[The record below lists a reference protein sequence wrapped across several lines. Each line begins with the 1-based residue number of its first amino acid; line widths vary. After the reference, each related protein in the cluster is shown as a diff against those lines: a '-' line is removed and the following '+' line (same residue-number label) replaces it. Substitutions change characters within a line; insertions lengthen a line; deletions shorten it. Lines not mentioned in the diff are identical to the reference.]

1 MYPGV
6 YGRSNTGSAVNF
18 ATNQRQKA
26 QEAAAKKAAAMR
38 AQALAD
44 TAKAKKARKKIQ
56 TYKNQGGFSGDFGT
70 DSSSNASNG
79 SIGNAGLGDGT
90 GATNS
95 PNVYSYNAP
104 MINTAYL
111 TSGIGSTE
119 NDKSPQQQT
128 SSNSVSSSGNY
139 SDASA
144 AWRPGFE
151 TAKGTIQMNA
161 SYATNLSRSSSN
173 ASKGIDQSLYGF
185 KFLYN
190 PKEVGM
196 AWGLVEGVNWEVIQS
211 GLDKLT
217 PIGAGLTQTTI
228 SFSILLNRIGD
239 MAYLNSN
246 GLRRDVKNPYPT
258 FRSRTGNPND
268 EYKEI
273 YNKGTMYDMEY
284 FFRTVNGFN
293 SVYTSSLNGKTA
305 DQGWLNGIPVELHL
319 GAGLRYLVRISNIDI
334 NHTLFN
340 ERMVPTLSMLNLTCT
355 RFYDN
360 NTLDPASYT
369 FSGDSTP

>member
-1 MYPGV
+1 MSSGMYPGV
-6 YGRSNTGSAVNF
+6 YGRMNSGSAIVA

-26 QEAAAKKAAAMR
+26 QEAAAKKAASMR

-44 TAKAKKARKKIQ
+44 SAKAKKAKKKIQ
-56 TYKNQGGFSGDFGT
+56 TYKSQGIHG
-70 DSSSNASNG
+70 ASHDVDYDP
-79 SIGNAGLGDGT
+79 IT
-90 GATNS
+90 GATLSGGTGGGNS
-95 PNVYSYNAP
+95 PYVYSYNAP
-104 MINTAYL
+104 MIKTSYL
-111 TSGIGSTE
+111 TSGIGGDNE
-119 NDKSPQQQT
+119 SPQQQT
-128 SSNSVSSSGNY
+128 SSSSISTSGNY
-139 SDASA
+139 TDASA

-161 SYATNLSRSSSN
+161 SYATNLSKSSSN
-173 ASKGIDQSLYGF
+173 TATGIDQNLYGF

-228 SFSILLNRIGD
+228 SFSILLNRMGD

-246 GLRRDVKNPYPT
+246 GLIPNITNPYPT

-284 FFRTVNGFN
+284 FFKTVNGFN

-334 NHTLFN
+334 NHTIFN

-360 NTLDPASYT
+360 NTMDPASYT
-369 FSGDSTP
+369 FSGNSTP

>member
-1 MYPGV
+1 MTSGGMYPGL
-6 YGRSNTGSAVNF
+6 YGRTTGTPVGSA
-18 ATNQRQKA
+18 ATNQRQKDLA
-26 QEAAAKKAAAMR
+26 AAAKKAAAMR

-44 TAKAKKARKKIQ
+44 SNKAKKSKSKKKLQVAI
-56 TYKNQGGFSGDFGT
+56 NSGKSDSANN
-70 DSSSNASNG
+70 SSSAGNPKA
-79 SIGNAGLGDGT
+79 IGNAGL
-90 GATNS
+90 S
-95 PNVYSYNAP
+95 PYTYIYNAP
-104 MINTAYL
+104 MIQASYL
-111 TSGIGSTE
+111 NAQS
-119 NDKSPQQQT
+119 SPQQQT
-128 SSNSVSSSGNY
+128 ASTPISTPGSY
-139 SDASA
+139 TDANL
-144 AWRPGFE
+144 AWKPGFE
-151 TAKGTIQMNA
+151 AAKGTIQMNA

-173 ASKGIDQSLYGF
+173 PASGIDQNLYGF

-217 PIGAGLTQTTI
+217 PIGAGLHQTTI
-228 SFSILLNRIGD
+228 SFSVLLNRIGD

-246 GLRRDVKNPYPT
+246 GLIPGIKNPYPG
-258 FRSRTGNPND
+258 FRSQTGNSND
-268 EYKEI
+268 ELKQI
-273 YNKGTMYDMEY
+273 YEKGTMYDMEY
-284 FFRTVNGFN
+284 FFKTVNGFN

-334 NHTLFN
+334 NHTIFN
-340 ERMVPTLSMLNLTCT
+340 DRMVPILSMLNLTCT

-360 NTLDPASYT
+360 NTIDPTAFT

>member
-6 YGRSNTGSAVNF
+6 YGRMNSGSAIVA
-18 ATNQRQKA
+18 ATNQRQKS
-26 QEAAAKKAAAMR
+26 QEAAAKKAASMR

-44 TAKAKKARKKIQ
+44 SAKAKKAKKKIQ
-56 TYKNQGGFSGDFGT
+56 TYKNQGSFSGTFST
-70 DSSSNASNG
+70 DSSSNATGG
-79 SIGNAGLGDGT
+79 SIGNAGLDGGT
-90 GATNS
+90 GSGNS
-95 PNVYSYNAP
+95 PYVYSYNAP
-104 MINTAYL
+104 MIKTSYL
-111 TSGIGSTE
+111 TSGIGGDNE
-119 NDKSPQQQT
+119 SPQQQT
-128 SSNSVSSSGNY
+128 SSSSISTSGNY
-139 SDASA
+139 TDASA

-161 SYATNLSRSSSN
+161 SYATNLSKSSSN
-173 ASKGIDQSLYGF
+173 TATGIDQNLYGF

-217 PIGAGLTQTTI
+217 PIGAGLNQTTI
-228 SFSILLNRIGD
+228 SFSVLLNRMGD
-239 MAYLNSN
+239 MAYLDSN
-246 GLRRDVKNPYPT
+246 GLIPNITNPYPT

-284 FFRTVNGFN
+284 FFKTVNGFN

-334 NHTLFN
+334 NHTIFN

-360 NTLDPASYT
+360 NTIDPTSYT
-369 FSGDSTP
+369 YTLSGDSTP